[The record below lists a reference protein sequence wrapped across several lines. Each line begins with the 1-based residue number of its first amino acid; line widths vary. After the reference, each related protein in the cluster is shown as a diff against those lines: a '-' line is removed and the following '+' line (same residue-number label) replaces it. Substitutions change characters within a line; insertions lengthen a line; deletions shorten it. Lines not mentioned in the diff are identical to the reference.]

1 MGNKNF
7 VLRKVLL
14 ECYNYKNCGGFTM
27 QTDYTKN
34 LEQVIRQE
42 LLPTYLKYNR
52 EHTIETS
59 PKVNELIETLA
70 VRREQQVPALFKPP
84 KK

>member
-1 MGNKNF
+1 
-7 VLRKVLL
+7 VLPRVLP
-14 ECYNYKNCGGFTM
+14 ECYNYKNCGGFIVA
-27 QTDYTKN
+27 TDYTKN
-34 LEQVIRQE
+34 LEQVITQE

-59 PKVNELIETLA
+59 PKVNELIETLNI
-70 VRREQQVPALFKPP
+70 RREQQVPALFKPP